1 MNPQDTLNQLDQ
13 LIQSRSI
20 LDHPFYVAWRNG
32 ELSPEQLAM
41 YAQVYYPHVAEFP
54 NYLKITLESVEDDA
68 VRAELED
75 NLDDEL
81 NHPKAHNELWL
92 DFAAGVGAARESLP
106 TEPQHPAALNI
117 VGTFERLSSN
127 GTGGA
132 LAALYAYESQQPEVS
147 RQKSDGLQELY
158 GVDDPETLAY
168 FEVHAETDIE
178 HRQGERKAL
187 ERCLENG
194 TSAEEVLTSAAQALD
209 SYWGLLD
216 GICEETGISTN

>member
-1 MNPQDTLNQLDQ
+1 MQPEDTLNKLDQ

-20 LDHPFYVAWRNG
+20 LEHPFYVAWRNG
-32 ELSPEQLAM
+32 ELTPEQLAT
-41 YAQVYYPHVAEFP
+41 YAQVYYPHVAKFP
-54 NYLKITLESVEDDA
+54 NYLKTVLESVEDEA
-68 VRAELED
+68 VRAELES

-81 NHPKAHNELWL
+81 NNPKAHNELWL
-92 DFAAGVGAARESLP
+92 DFAAGVGAAQEDLP
-106 TEPQHPAALNI
+106 NDAWHPAAENI
-117 VGTFERLSSN
+117 VSTFDRLSSN

-132 LAALYAYESQQPEVS
+132 LAALYAYESQQPKVA

-158 GVDDPETLAY
+158 GVDDPDTLAY

-178 HRQGERKAL
+178 HRQGERLAL

-194 TSAEEVLTSAAQALD
+194 TSAEEVLNSAAVALD

-216 GICEETGISTN
+216 GICEETGISAN

>member
-1 MNPQDTLNQLDQ
+1 MHPQDTLNKLDQ

-32 ELSPEQLAM
+32 DLSPEQLAT

-54 NYLKITLESVEDDA
+54 NYLRIALESVEDET
-68 VRAELED
+68 VRAELET

-81 NHPKAHNELWL
+81 NHPKAHSELWL
-92 DFAAGVGAARESLP
+92 DFAAGVGAARESLAN
-106 TEPQHPAALNI
+106 EARHPAAENI
-117 VGTFERLSSN
+117 VSTFEGLSSN

-132 LAALYAYESQQPEVS
+132 LAALYAYESQQPEVA
-147 RQKSDGLQELY
+147 RQKSDGLQEVY
-158 GVDDPETLAY
+158 GVHDPETLAY

-194 TSAEEVLTSAAQALD
+194 TSAEEVLSSAAQALD

-216 GICEETGISTN
+216 GICEETGISAN